1 MKKHIT
7 QKDTKNSN
15 YVVLGVGYRDL
26 QNVLKYLSPI
36 AYNTGRD
43 GWNYDLYRLND
54 TYSIVTGYRG
64 FDRSCTHH
72 ANDFKGLNQALRDL
86 ENDSYNLDLSK
97 DESINKLV
105 NLLNK
110 KE

>member
-15 YVVLGVGYRDL
+15 YIVLGIGACEL

-36 AYNTGRD
+36 AYNAGRD

-54 TYSIVTGYRG
+54 KYSIVTGYRG
-64 FDRSCTHH
+64 FDRSCTHKVG
-72 ANDFKGLNQALRDL
+72 NIEGLYQALRDL
-86 ENDSYNLDLSK
+86 ENESYNTALSK
-97 DESINKLV
+97 DESITKLV
-105 NLLNK
+105 NLLNDYI
-110 KE
+110 

>member
-7 QKDTKNSN
+7 QKATKNSN
-15 YVVLGVGYRDL
+15 YIVLGVGYCDL
-26 QNVLKYLSPI
+26 QNVLKHLSPI
-36 AYNTGRD
+36 AYNAGRD
-43 GWNYDLYRLND
+43 GWNYDLYRLDD

-86 ENDSYNLDLSK
+86 ETESYNLDLSK
-97 DESINKLV
+97 EDSVTMLV
-105 NLLNK
+105 NLLN
-110 KE
+110 EYI

>member
-7 QKDTKNSN
+7 QKATKNSN
-15 YVVLGVGYRDL
+15 YIVLGVSYQEL
-26 QNVLKYLSPI
+26 QHVLSGISPL

-86 ENDSYNLDLSK
+86 ETESYSLDLSK
-97 DESINKLV
+97 EESIKLLT
-105 NLLNK
+105 NLLDDYI
-110 KE
+110 

>member
-15 YVVLGVGYRDL
+15 YIVLGVGYCNL
-26 QNVLKYLSPI
+26 QNLLKRLSPI
-36 AYNTGRD
+36 AYNAGRD

-72 ANDFKGLNQALRDL
+72 SNDFEGLSQALRDL
-86 ENDSYNLDLSK
+86 EKKSYNLDLTK
-97 DESINKLV
+97 DESIAMLV
-105 NLLNK
+105 NLLD
-110 KE
+110 EYI

>member
-15 YVVLGVGYRDL
+15 YIVLGVGYQDI
-26 QNVLKYLSPI
+26 QHVLSGISPK
-36 AYNTGRD
+36 AYNAGRD
-43 GWNYDLYRLND
+43 GWNYDLYRIND
-54 TYSIVTGYRG
+54 TYSVVTGYRG

-86 ENDSYNLDLSK
+86 DTKCASQYASK
-97 DESINKLV
+97 DERLEMLA
-105 NLLNK
+105 NLLNDYT
-110 KE
+110 

>member
-15 YVVLGVGYRDL
+15 YIVLGVGYCDL
-26 QNVLKYLSPI
+26 QNVLKYVSPI
-36 AYNTGRD
+36 AYNAGRD
-43 GWNYDLYRLND
+43 GWNYDLYRLDD

-72 ANDFKGLNQALRDL
+72 ANNIKGLPQALRDL
-86 ENDSYNLDLSK
+86 ETESYSLDLSK
-97 DESINKLV
+97 DESIARLV
-105 NLLNK
+105 NLLNDYI
-110 KE
+110 